1 MRQRIRNFAV
11 LIMFVWG
18 GPLSIGQAQSLYFPP
33 NSSAVW
39 DTMPPSALGWCQT
52 RIDSLYALLDSNDT
66 KAFVLLK
73 DGKIVL
79 EKYFAG
85 HSPNSFWR
93 WASAGKTVTATLVG
107 IAQQENLLSITDTTS
122 TYLGPG
128 WSSLTTAQEERI
140 NIRHQL
146 TMTSGL
152 NDGVADLYCT
162 DDTCLT
168 YLAVPGTRWAYHNA
182 PYTLLDPVLENA
194 TGRTLNQYLNQKIK
208 APTGMDGQFI
218 VSGYNRVL
226 FSTAR
231 SMARFGLLMLNR
243 GVWNG
248 VPVLNDT
255 AYFGQMTRSSQNLN
269 QGYGYL
275 WWLNGTASHMVPRLR
290 SVFSGPMFPSAPM
303 DMIAALGADGQFINV
318 IPSTNMVWIRMGE
331 TPPSVPLDYMF
342 NNIVWNAINQ
352 LNCNASLPMTL
363 NGNLQYANTAGS
375 ALAYSPLE
383 LVDST
388 GTVVDRDTSRM
399 NGSFSFNAIQG
410 RRYRIRAFPTITP
423 GGINATDALRVV
435 QSFSG
440 SGSLTGLQAM
450 AADVNRSGT
459 VTSTDAL
466 NIARWSAQLLTS
478 FPAGAWT
485 QDTLGVLADTAAGP
499 LGHRVLSTGDVNS
512 SYIPPPPS
520 PCPASSVTDG
530 AGNVY
535 PTLALQNQCWMGSN
549 LRTNRFANGD
559 FIPFPLTTSGWSTTT
574 TTPAHALYNNDP
586 ANDSL
591 FGRMYNWFAATDT
604 RGICPTGWHLPSDTE
619 WTTLTTAL
627 GGTGVAGHAVKSTTG
642 WASAG
647 NGSNS
652 SGFNGLPAGFRRETG
667 VFEGLG
673 SHTYW
678 WSSTGLSLTPSNAY
692 FRRASFNA
700 STLFRD
706 NGLKRLG
713 LSVRCLRD

>member
-1 MRQRIRNFAV
+1 MVRSLLFFLTV
-11 LIMFVWG
+11 LL
-18 GPLSIGQAQSLYFPP
+18 PLKNQAQSLYFPP
-33 NSSAVW
+33 TTSTVW
-39 DTMPPSALGWCQT
+39 DSLPPSSLGWCNA

-85 HSPNSFWR
+85 HGRNSLWR
-93 WASAGKTVTATLVG
+93 WASAGKTVMATLVG
-107 IAQQENLLSITDTTS
+107 IAQQENLLNITDSTS

-128 WSSLTTAQEERI
+128 WSSLTPAQEGQI
-140 NIRHQL
+140 KIHHQL

-168 YLAVPGTRWAYHNA
+168 YLASPGTRWAYHNA

-226 FSTAR
+226 FSTAL

-275 WWLNGTASHMVPRLR
+275 WWLNGTPSYMVPRFR
-290 SVFSGPMFPSAPM
+290 TVFSGPMFPPAPM
-303 DMIAALGADGQFINV
+303 DVVAALGSEGQFINV

-342 NNIVWNAINQ
+342 NNMIWNAINQ
-352 LNCNASLPMTL
+352 LNCNASPPMTL

-375 ALAYSPLE
+375 ALAYCPLE
-383 LVDST
+383 LVDSN
-388 GTVVDRDTSRM
+388 GSVVDRDSSRM

-410 RRYRIRAFPTITP
+410 RRYRIRALPTLAP

-440 SGSLTGLQAM
+440 STALTGLQAM

-478 FPAGAWT
+478 FPAGPWT
-485 QDTLGVLADTAAGP
+485 QDSALVVADTSAGP
-499 LGHRVLSTGDVNS
+499 AVHRVLSTGDVNGS
-512 SYIPPPPS
+512 FVPPPPS
-520 PCPASSVTDG
+520 PCPTASVTDI
-530 AGNVY
+530 AGNLY
-535 PTLALQNQCWMGSN
+535 PTLAIQNQCWMGSN

-559 FIPFPLTTSGWSTTT
+559 LIPFPLTNIGWSGTTI
-574 TTPAHALYNNDP
+574 TPAHALYNNNP
-586 ANDSL
+586 MNDSL
-591 FGRMYNWFAATDT
+591 YGRMYNWFAASDT
-604 RGICPTGWHLPSDTE
+604 RLICPTGWHVPSDGE
-619 WTTLTTAL
+619 WATMTTAL
-627 GGTGVAGHAVKSTTG
+627 GGTGVTGHAIKSTTG
-642 WASAG
+642 WASSG

-667 VFEGLG
+667 IFEGLG
-673 SHTYW
+673 SHAYW
-678 WSSTGLSLTPSNAY
+678 WSSTGLSVTPSNAY
-692 FRRASFNA
+692 FRQASFNT

-713 LSVRCLRD
+713 LSIRCLRD

>member
-1 MRQRIRNFAV
+1 MVRSLLFFLTV
-11 LIMFVWG
+11 LLPFKN
-18 GPLSIGQAQSLYFPP
+18 QAQGLYFPP
-33 NSSAVW
+33 TTSTVW
-39 DTMPPSALGWCQT
+39 DTLPPSSLGWCNA

-85 HSPNSFWR
+85 HGPNSLWR

-107 IAQQENLLSITDTTS
+107 IAQQENLLSITDSTS

-128 WSSLTTAQEERI
+128 WSSLTPAQEGQI
-140 NIRHQL
+140 KIHHQL
-146 TMTSGL
+146 TMTTGL

-168 YLAVPGTRWAYHNA
+168 YLASPGTRWAYHNA

-275 WWLNGTASHMVPRLR
+275 WWLNGTASHMVPRIR
-290 SVFSGPMFPSAPM
+290 TVFSGPMFPPAPM
-303 DMIAALGADGQFINV
+303 DMIAALGSEGQFINV

-342 NNIVWNAINQ
+342 NNMIWNAINQ
-352 LNCNASLPMTL
+352 LNCNASTPMTL

-375 ALAYSPLE
+375 ALAYCPLE
-383 LVDST
+383 LVDSN
-388 GTVVDRDTSRM
+388 GTVVDRDSSRM

-410 RRYRIRAFPTITP
+410 RRYRIRAFPTLAP

-440 SGSLTGLQAM
+440 STALTGLQTM

-459 VTSTDAL
+459 VTSSDAL
-466 NIARWSAQLLTS
+466 NIARWSAQLLNTFS
-478 FPAGAWT
+478 AGPWT
-485 QDTLGVLADTAAGP
+485 QDSALFVADTAAGP
-499 LGHRVLSTGDVNS
+499 AVHRVLSTGDVNGS
-512 SYIPPPPS
+512 FVPPPPS
-520 PCPASSVTDG
+520 PCPTASVTDI
-530 AGNVY
+530 AGNLY
-535 PTLALQNQCWMGSN
+535 PTLAIQNQCWMGSN

-559 FIPFPLTTSGWSTTT
+559 LIPFPLTTNGWSTTT

-591 FGRMYNWFAATDT
+591 YGRMYNWFAASDT
-604 RGICPTGWHLPSDTE
+604 RGICPGGWHLPSDAE

-627 GGTGVAGHAVKSTTG
+627 GGTGVAGHAIKSTTG
-642 WASAG
+642 WASSG

-673 SHTYW
+673 SHAYW

-706 NGLKRLG
+706 NNLKRLG
-713 LSVRCLRD
+713 LSIRCLRD